1 MILTLPPFTRVPTQ
15 APIEDVVAEPAGR
28 PLLEA
33 AQVHLLKFLII
44 STACKT
50 GHEAKAIGL
59 TITFGTM
66 VDRSSVKVL
75 DCVTVL
81 TNESQD
87 TSHRLF
93 V

>member
-1 MILTLPPFTRVPTQ
+1 MVLTLPPLTRVPTQ

-33 AQVHLLKFLII
+33 AQVDLFKGLSV

-59 TITFGTM
+59 TFALGTM
-66 VDRSSVKVL
+66 ED
-75 DCVTVL
+75 
-81 TNESQD
+81 
-87 TSHRLF
+87 
-93 V
+93 